1 MRYLF
6 CLLLLL
12 GLPAEA
18 AIKADLVL
26 VKKSERK
33 LYLMRDGTPLK
44 SFHVALG
51 PKPRGHKQYEGDQRT
66 PEGRYLLEFKKADSF
81 YYKAIRISYPNAYD
95 AAQARASG
103 RSPGG
108 NIMIHGF
115 PAKGEKPEVAQTF
128 NWTNGCIAVTN
139 AEMDEIWESVEAGT
153 PIEIQP

>member
-1 MRYLF
+1 M
-6 CLLLLL
+6 LL
-12 GLPAEA
+12 GLPAHA

-33 LYLMRDGTPLK
+33 LYLMRDGVPLR

-51 PKPRGHKQYEGDQRT
+51 PKPKGAKQYEGDQRT
-66 PEGRYLLEFKKADSF
+66 PEGRYLLDLKKPDSF
-81 YYKAIRISYPNAYD
+81 FYKAIRISYPNYSD
-95 AAQARASG
+95 MVQARAAG

-115 PAKGEKPEVAQTF
+115 PAKGEKPEVAQAY

-139 AEMDEIWESVEAGT
+139 AEMDEIWEAVDAGT